1 MVKSIGPKK
10 IRTAVFISGTGSN
23 LENLI
28 KFSLKK
34 RSPIEIILI
43 ISNNTKAK
51 GLKFA
56 KMYKI
61 KKKVYNYEKKKISE
75 KRILEDLKSNE
86 IKLICLAGFMK
97 ILSKDFIRNFKG
109 KILNIHPSLLPKY
122 KGLNTHHRAIQNK
135 EKYSGCTVHLVNSK
149 LDSGKIILQKKVKLS
164 KKETPSS
171 LQKKI
176 LKHEHILYP
185 KAISKI
191 FVSLKRKNQFQF
203 LHFQHYQNHVLN
215 FYQLKFHIFS

>member
-51 GLKFA
+51 GLKFS
-56 KMYKI
+56 KLYKI
-61 KKKVYNYEKKKISE
+61 KKKVYNYDKKKISE
-75 KRILEDLKSNE
+75 KRILKDLKSND

-97 ILSKDFIRNFKG
+97 ILSKDFLRNFKG

-164 KKETPSS
+164 KEETPSS

-191 FVSLKRKNQFQF
+191 FVNL
-203 LHFQHYQNHVLN
+203 
-215 FYQLKFHIFS
+215 

>member
-10 IRTAVFISGTGSN
+10 LKTAVFISGTGSN

-51 GLKFA
+51 GLKFS

-61 KKKVYNYEKKKISE
+61 KKKVYNYNKKRVPEKK
-75 KRILEDLKSNE
+75 ILKDLKSND

-122 KGLNTHHRAIQNK
+122 KGLNTHQRAIQNK

-191 FVSLKRKNQFQF
+191 FVNL
-203 LHFQHYQNHVLN
+203 
-215 FYQLKFHIFS
+215 